1 MLFKSTIENFQ
12 DIKQELLN
20 KISVFGNVRHTNVD
34 QTCISDWDLPAE
46 TPRAYGELFL
56 KAVKPHL
63 EHMKESLKVENYE
76 IINYWFQQYQ
86 NNDYHGWHVHRS
98 CHYANVFFI
107 ECESEDRTRF
117 KHFDLDC
124 KEGDVI
130 SFPAFFPHSS
140 YSSNP
145 NRRKTVIAFN
155 TDFFCYHD

>member
-107 ECESEDRTRF
+107 ELP
-117 KHFDLDC
+117 KLDLKTEIYNLKNERIDVDIN
-124 KEGDVI
+124 EGDI
-130 SFPAFFPHSS
+130 LTFPAFLKHKAVE
-140 YSSNP
+140 NK
-145 NRRKTVIAFN
+145 NIN
-155 TDFFCYHD
+155 I